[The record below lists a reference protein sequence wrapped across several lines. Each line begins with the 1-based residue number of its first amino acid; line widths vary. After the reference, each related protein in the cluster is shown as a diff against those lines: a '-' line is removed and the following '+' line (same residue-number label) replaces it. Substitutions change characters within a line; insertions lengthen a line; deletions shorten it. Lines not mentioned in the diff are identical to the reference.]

1 MNLHSK
7 ARLTPF
13 NRAEIVHRIVDLHQP
28 VATVAAAFSV
38 SARTAFKW
46 LARFRAEGT
55 TGLNDRSSRPKC
67 SPRTTHPLRVAR
79 VLALRRR
86 KLPGFQI
93 ARAAKLAKATVS
105 RLLHRHRLR
114 LAQLS
119 PPPPIQRYERAH
131 PGELLHFDIKKLA
144 RIERTGHRITG
155 DRQRDHVRGAGWDSS
170 GARKPVRS
178 TARRAAPEGDGNTL
192 HSAIDDH
199 SRLAFA
205 QLLPDETAASA
216 IAFLHA
222 ALAFFQ
228 KHGVKTQRV
237 YSDNGSC
244 SRAHAM
250 RATVAALGLK
260 HRFTRP
266 YTPKTNG
273 KAERFIQ
280 TSLREWAY
288 APAYSHSDQRSER
301 LPLFLHNY
309 HWHRPHHSLKLRAP
323 ISRLRLHMNNL
334 LSLHI

>member
-1 MNLHSK
+1 MNSHSK
-7 ARLTPF
+7 AKLTALS
-13 NRAEIVHRIVDLHQP
+13 RAEMCDRILCLSQP
-28 VATVAAAFSV
+28 VAKVAKDFGISERCAY
-38 SARTAFKW
+38 KW
-46 LARFRAEGT
+46 LARFRAEGHA
-55 TGLNDRSSRPKC
+55 GLRDRSSRPKC

-93 ARAAKLAKATVS
+93 ARAAKISRASVS
-105 RLLHRHRLR
+105 RFLRRHAKK
-114 LAQLS
+114 LAALQ
-119 PPPPIQRYERAH
+119 PPPPLCRYEREH
-131 PGELLHFDIKKLA
+131 PGDLIHFDIKQLA
-144 RIERTGHRITG
+144 RIVRTGHRITG
-155 DRQRDHVRGAGWDSS
+155 DRQHDHTPGAGW
-170 GARKPVRS
+170 
-178 TARRAAPEGDGNTL
+178 EFL
-192 HSAIDDH
+192 HIAIDDH

-205 QLLPDETAASA
+205 QLLPDQTARSA

-228 KHGVKTQRV
+228 NHGVTAKRI

-244 SRAHAM
+244 YRAHAM
-250 RATVAALGLK
+250 AQAVTALGLK

-288 APAYSHSDQRSER
+288 AHAYAHSAQRSDR
-301 LPLFLHNY
+301 LHHFLHNY
-309 HWHRPHHSLKLRAP
+309 NWHRPHHSLKLKAP

-334 LSLHI
+334 LSLHT

>member
-1 MNLHSK
+1 MNSHSK
-7 ARLTPF
+7 AKLTVLS
-13 NRAEIVHRIVDLHQP
+13 RVEMIRRIVDLHQP
-28 VATVAAAFSV
+28 VAAVAAGFGISERCAY
-38 SARTAFKW
+38 KW
-46 LARFRAEGT
+46 LARFHAEGLA
-55 TGLNDRSSRPKC
+55 GLHNRSSRPQC

-86 KLPGFQI
+86 KLPAFQI
-93 ARAAKLAKATVS
+93 ARLAKLSKAAVS
-105 RLLHRHRLR
+105 RLLRRYAPRLQA
-114 LAQLS
+114 LE
-119 PPPPIQRYERAH
+119 PPLPVRRYERAH
-131 PGELLHFDIKKLA
+131 PGDLIHFDIKKLA

-155 DRQRDHVRGAGWDSS
+155 DRQRDHVRGAGW
-170 GARKPVRS
+170 
-178 TARRAAPEGDGNTL
+178 EYL
-192 HSAIDDH
+192 HIAIDDH

-205 QLLPDETAASA
+205 QLLPDECAHSA

-228 KHGVKTQRV
+228 KHGVHAKRL

-244 SRAHAM
+244 YRAFAM
-250 RATVAALGLK
+250 RAAVQALGLK

-288 APAYSHSDQRSER
+288 AHAYSHSHQRSAR

-309 HWHRPHHSLKLRAP
+309 NWHRPHHALKLRP
-323 ISRLRLHMNNL
+323 PVSRLRFHMNNL

>member
-1 MNLHSK
+1 M
-7 ARLTPF
+7 A
-13 NRAEIVHRIVDLHQP
+13 AGQVDLHHP
-28 VATVAAAFSV
+28 VAQVAAGFGISERCAY
-38 SARTAFKW
+38 KW
-46 LARFRAEGT
+46 LARFRAEGAA
-55 TGLNDRSSRPKC
+55 GLHDRSSRPQC
-67 SPRTTHPLRVAR
+67 SPRTTHPFRVAR

-93 ARAAKLAKATVS
+93 ARAAQLAKATVS
-105 RLLHRHRLR
+105 RLLHRHRQR

-119 PPPPIQRYERAH
+119 PPPPVQRYERAL

-155 DRQRDHVRGAGWDSS
+155 DRQRDHVRGAGW
-170 GARKPVRS
+170 
-178 TARRAAPEGDGNTL
+178 EYL
-192 HSAIDDH
+192 HIAIDDH

-222 ALAFFQ
+222 ALAFFD
-228 KHGVKTQRV
+228 KHGVKAQRV

-244 SRAHAM
+244 YRAHAM
-250 RATVAALGLK
+250 RDAVAALGLK
-260 HRFTRP
+260 HRFTRS

-288 APAYSHSDQRSER
+288 AHAYSHSDQRSAR

-309 HWHRPHHSLKLRAP
+309 NWHRPHHALKLRSP
-323 ISRLRLHMNNL
+323 ISRLRQSLNNL
-334 LSLHI
+334 LSLHS

>member
-1 MNLHSK
+1 MNPHSK
-7 ARLTPF
+7 AKLTVLS
-13 NRAEIVHRIVDLHQP
+13 RVEMIRRIVDLHQP
-28 VATVAAAFSV
+28 VAAVAAGFGISERCAY
-38 SARTAFKW
+38 KW
-46 LARFRAEGT
+46 LARFHAEGLA
-55 TGLNDRSSRPKC
+55 GLHNRSSRPQC

-86 KLPGFQI
+86 KLPAFQI
-93 ARAAKLAKATVS
+93 ARLAKLSKAAVS
-105 RLLHRHRLR
+105 RLLRRYAPRLQA
-114 LAQLS
+114 LE
-119 PPPPIQRYERAH
+119 PPLPVRRYERAH
-131 PGELLHFDIKKLA
+131 PGELIHFDIKKLA

-155 DRQRDHVRGAGWDSS
+155 DRQRDHVRGAGW
-170 GARKPVRS
+170 
-178 TARRAAPEGDGNTL
+178 EFL
-192 HSAIDDH
+192 HIAIDDH

-205 QLLPDETAASA
+205 QILPDECAHSA

-222 ALAFFQ
+222 ALAFFH
-228 KHGVKTQRV
+228 KHGIQVQRI

-244 SRAHAM
+244 YRAFAM
-250 RATVAALGLK
+250 RDAVQALGLK

-288 APAYSHSDQRSER
+288 AHAYSHSSQRSAR

-309 HWHRPHHSLKLRAP
+309 NWHRPHYALKLNAP
-323 ISRLRLHMNNL
+323 VSRLRLHMNNL

>member
-1 MNLHSK
+1 LS
-7 ARLTPF
+7 
-13 NRAEIVHRIVDLHQP
+13 RAEIVHRVRDLQQP
-28 VATVAAAFSV
+28 VATVAAAFGV
-38 SARTAFKW
+38 SIRTVFKW
-46 LARFRAEGT
+46 LARFRSEGLQ
-55 TGLNDRSSRPKC
+55 GLRDRSSRPFC

-79 VLALRRR
+79 VLALRLR

-93 ARAAKLAKATVS
+93 AHSAKLAKATVS
-105 RLLHRHRLR
+105 RLLRRHRFR

-119 PPPPIQRYERAH
+119 PPPPIQRYERAS
-131 PGELLHFDIKKLA
+131 PGELIHFDIKKLA
-144 RIERTGHRITG
+144 RIERLGHRITG
-155 DRQRDHVRGAGWDSS
+155 NRQADHVRGVGW
-170 GARKPVRS
+170 
-178 TARRAAPEGDGNTL
+178 EYL
-192 HSAIDDH
+192 HIAIDDH

-205 QLLPDETAASA
+205 KLLPDESTTSA

-222 ALAFFQ
+222 SLAFFR
-228 KHGVKTQRV
+228 KHGIHPQRL

-244 SRAHAM
+244 YRSHLM

-288 APAYSHSDQRSER
+288 AHAYSHSLQRSAR
-301 LPLFLHNY
+301 LPIFLHNY
-309 HWHRPHHSLKLRAP
+309 NWHRPHHALNLRSP
-323 ISRLRLHMNNL
+323 ISRLPSNMNNL